1 MVEYLAGL
9 LKEHYK
15 VATLSRGYMRRTK
28 GYLLAGPD
36 STALEIG
43 DEPMQFHLK
52 HPEISVAVGEVRNE
66 AIPQLL
72 YDVPS
77 TQLIILD
84 DAFQH
89 RPIRAGLN
97 ILLTECTDLYVD
109 DFFLPT
115 GGLRDQKN
123 SASRADI
130 IVVTKC
136 RPELSEQESRVIRQK
151 LNPLPRQQV
160 FFTSIQYGN
169 PYHLVSRKPIHLH
182 KEMEV
187 LLVCGIANPE
197 PLKKYLHD
205 ETQTYEACY
214 YSDHHIFSVDD
225 IREIRK
231 RYDAMDAREKI
242 IITTEKDA
250 VRLLKYGDE
259 LADAPFFVLP
269 IGVRF
274 LFSGARNFN
283 DLVVHFV
290 QHFSQEDEQK
300 PA

>member
-1 MVEYLAGL
+1 M
-9 LKEHYK
+9 
-15 VATLSRGYMRRTK
+15 
-28 GYLLAGPD
+28 
-36 STALEIG
+36 
-43 DEPMQFHLK
+43 
-52 HPEISVAVGEVRNE
+52 
-66 AIPQLL
+66 
-72 YDVPS
+72 
-77 TQLIILD
+77 
-84 DAFQH
+84 
-89 RPIRAGLN
+89 
-97 ILLTECTDLYVD
+97 DLYVD

-115 GGLRDQKN
+115 GDLRDQKS

-136 RPELSEQESRVIRQK
+136 KPELSEQESRAIRER
-151 LNPLPRQQV
+151 LNPLPSQQV

-169 PYHLVSRKPIHLH
+169 PYHLVHRNAIHLH

-197 PLKKYLHD
+197 PLKQYLHD
-205 ETQTYEACY
+205 ETLTYEACY

-231 RYDAMDAREKI
+231 RFEAMDAREKI
-242 IITTEKDA
+242 IVTTEKDA
-250 VRLLKYGDE
+250 VRLLKYGNE
-259 LADAPFFVLP
+259 LGEAPFYVLP

-290 QHFSQEDEQK
+290 QHFSQGEAQR